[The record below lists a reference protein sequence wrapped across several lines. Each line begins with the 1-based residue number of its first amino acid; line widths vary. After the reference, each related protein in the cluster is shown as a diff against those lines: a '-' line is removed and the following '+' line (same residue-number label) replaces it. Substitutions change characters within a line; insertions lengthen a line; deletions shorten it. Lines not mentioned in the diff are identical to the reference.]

1 MGVMDYIRE
10 YVEQTEMRVPILT
23 SDIYEYVRLRMP
35 NVQKNVL
42 NEYIVRYSKVN
53 PNFVRHKKG
62 VYYRTEDT
70 PFGKAGIKY
79 PEHINKIKFR
89 VIFTFAT

>member
-10 YVEQTEMRVPILT
+10 YVEQAEMRVPILT
-23 SDIYEYVRLRMP
+23 SDIYEYVRLRVP

-53 PNFVRHKKG
+53 PNFIRHKYCVPG
-62 VYYRTEDT
+62 LPRGCR
-70 PFGKAGIKY
+70 PGSAGASCRLRCRWRGTDSS
-79 PEHINKIKFR
+79 HR
-89 VIFTFAT
+89 

>member
-1 MGVMDYIRE
+1 MGVMDFIRE

-23 SDIYEYVRLRMP
+23 SDIYEYVRLRVP

-53 PNFVRHKKG
+53 PNFIRHKKG

-70 PFGKAGIKY
+70 PLSLPVRLSLSHASFWAR
-79 PEHINKIKFR
+79 E
-89 VIFTFAT
+89 

>member
-1 MGVMDYIRE
+1 MGVMDFIRE

-23 SDIYEYVRLRMP
+23 SDIYEYVRLRVP

-53 PNFVRHKKG
+53 PNRFCMR
-62 VYYRTEDT
+62 
-70 PFGKAGIKY
+70 
-79 PEHINKIKFR
+79 
-89 VIFTFAT
+89 